1 MPEMAVSQKKISPA
15 IEETQKKAQKL
26 GIQFVDLTGRQIP
39 NDVLREISEEAAI
52 FYQIVPFAKEGNV
65 LKVGLLNPDDL
76 KAQEALRFIALR
88 AGLVPEIY
96 ALTQSDYENI
106 LKQYRN
112 LKVEVGK
119 ALTEFSKELEEEKK
133 REKVKKIAEKR
144 EEAKLVEAPI
154 SKIVAV
160 ILQYAQEGRAS
171 DIHVEPFEKE
181 VRVRFRIDGILHSSL
196 VLPKNVHSAV
206 VSRIKILSNLK
217 IDETRVPQDG
227 RFRATIFD
235 KQIDFRVSVMPTTQG
250 EKVVMRLLDS
260 STGLLGFEA
269 LGLVARNL
277 KALRAGIEQPFGMIL
292 ITGPT
297 GSGKSTTLYA
307 ILKELN
313 EEGVN
318 IISLEDPVE
327 YYIEGVNQSQIR
339 PEINYSFAS
348 GLRSILRQDPDV
360 IMVGEIRDSETAN
373 LAVHAAL
380 TGHILL
386 STLHTNNAIGVVPRL
401 IDMGIEPF
409 LIPSSLNLA
418 IAQRLVRRLC
428 QECKKETKPAPK
440 LAEMV
445 EKDLTGVS
453 EEIFKELKISK
464 PYKFF
469 TAEGCRFCNN
479 KGTKGR
485 VAVYEVLAMT
495 KELEKIVVGEFTEAD
510 IIKEA
515 ERQGMITMRQDG
527 FLKATQGLVSL
538 EEVLQVVEE

>member
-445 EKDLTGVS
+445 EKDLTGIS

-485 VAVYEVLAMT
+485 VAVYEVLSMT

-515 ERQGMITMRQDG
+515 DRQGMITMRQDG

>member
-1 MPEMAVSQKKISPA
+1 MPISKKTTE
-15 IEETQKKAQKL
+15 IEEAQKKAQKL
-26 GIQFVDLTGRQIP
+26 GVQFADLAGRQIP

-52 FYQIVPFAKEGNV
+52 FYQIIPFAKEGNV
-65 LKVGLLNPDDL
+65 LKVGLINPEDL
-76 KAQEALRFIALR
+76 KAQEALRFITLR
-88 AGLVPEIY
+88 AGLAPEVY
-96 ALTQSDYENI
+96 AITQADYENV

-119 ALTEFSKELEEEKK
+119 ALTEFSKELEEEHK
-133 REKVKKIAEKR
+133 REKVKKTAEKK
-144 EEAKLVEAPI
+144 EEAKLVAEAPI

-160 ILQYAQEGRAS
+160 MLQYAQEGRAS
-171 DIHVEPFEKE
+171 DIHIEPFEKE

-206 VSRIKILSNLK
+206 ISRIKILSNLK

-227 RFRATIFD
+227 RFRATIFG

-313 EEGVN
+313 DEEVN

-339 PEINYSFAS
+339 PEINYTFAS
-348 GLRSILRQDPDV
+348 GLRSILRQDPDA
-360 IMVGEIRDSETAN
+360 IMVGEIRDSETAS

-445 EKDLTGVS
+445 EKDLTGIS

-485 VAVYEVLAMT
+485 VAVYEVLSMT

-515 ERQGMITMRQDG
+515 DRQGMITMRQDG